1 MAGLLAKGNKKKDL
15 MQGQPFCS
23 TKDKS
28 SMATKGNSR
37 GSVNPGGGASHRNP
51 ESNMY
56 SQFSQDKVF
65 HMSNISDNDSTGAKA
80 RGHKK
85 QVAPVSVKGV
95 NGSHECE
102 KIQTPSVLGVKSTLI
117 DQGDYVPVFDVKV
130 SCGDEKFLNST
141 LMNTKKS
148 VLSKKSVFFQAWKNQ
163 TDFDFGFLPLSNF
176 IMPHVLAEKSYE
188 GLTPLQMHAMV
199 KASGQPNY
207 MHCRIPVPSQ
217 LNIAAWKQALDGY
230 WDTQLIQLLE
240 FGFPLDFNRNS
251 YLGSESSNH
260 KSAVEF
266 PQHVQAYL
274 QEEIKFGAILGPF
287 SDHPIDDAH
296 FSPFMTREKSNSD
309 KRRVIIDLS
318 WPKGASVNDGIHKDS
333 YLATDFCL
341 TFPTVDHI
349 TQELKKFGRGC
360 HIYKVDVS
368 RAFRHVKLDPRD
380 YDLLGL
386 RWRDVTYV
394 DTCVPFGSRHGTQIF
409 QRLSDAVR
417 HVMRQKGF
425 KVINYVDDFVG
436 VATPDVARRSYDAL
450 RQLMRQ
456 LGLDVSAKKLVSPA
470 TSAVCLGVNID
481 TVDATISIPQ
491 EKLGHITAMVHE
503 WSKKQFCTKRHLQSL
518 LGNLLYIHKC
528 VRPSRIFV
536 NRMLELLRQNYDAT
550 RITLTPE
557 FKRDIRWFMQ
567 FLARYN
573 GTSYFDHKP
582 PDHTTEL
589 DACLVGL
596 GGRFKN
602 FVYHLPVVRHYR
614 NLSIVH
620 LEMINILVAIKVF
633 GHMWHRQLILV
644 KCDNDAVVQ
653 VLTSGKTRDPFL
665 ATCARNIWQEAAVRD
680 IELKYVHIMGKQNKI
695 ADLLSRWEN
704 TAAQYHLLNT
714 LVQSPVWVEVGPH
727 LLDLNYEI

>member
-1 MAGLLAKGNKKKDL
+1 
-15 MQGQPFCS
+15 
-23 TKDKS
+23 
-28 SMATKGNSR
+28 
-37 GSVNPGGGASHRNP
+37 
-51 ESNMY
+51 
-56 SQFSQDKVF
+56 
-65 HMSNISDNDSTGAKA
+65 
-80 RGHKK
+80 
-85 QVAPVSVKGV
+85 
-95 NGSHECE
+95 
-102 KIQTPSVLGVKSTLI
+102 
-117 DQGDYVPVFDVKV
+117 
-130 SCGDEKFLNST
+130 
-141 LMNTKKS
+141 
-148 VLSKKSVFFQAWKNQ
+148 
-163 TDFDFGFLPLSNF
+163 
-176 IMPHVLAEKSYE
+176 
-188 GLTPLQMHAMV
+188 
-199 KASGQPNY
+199 
-207 MHCRIPVPSQ
+207 
-217 LNIAAWKQALDGY
+217 
-230 WDTQLIQLLE
+230 
-240 FGFPLDFNRNS
+240 
-251 YLGSESSNH
+251 
-260 KSAVEF
+260 
-266 PQHVQAYL
+266 
-274 QEEIKFGAILGPF
+274 
-287 SDHPIDDAH
+287 
-296 FSPFMTREKSNSD
+296 
-309 KRRVIIDLS
+309 
-318 WPKGASVNDGIHKDS
+318 
-333 YLATDFCL
+333 
-341 TFPTVDHI
+341 
-349 TQELKKFGRGC
+349 
-360 HIYKVDVS
+360 
-368 RAFRHVKLDPRD
+368 
-380 YDLLGL
+380 
-386 RWRDVTYV
+386 
-394 DTCVPFGSRHGTQIF
+394 
-409 QRLSDAVR
+409 
-417 HVMRQKGF
+417 MRQKGF
-425 KVINYVDDFVG
+425 KVINYVDDFVW

-456 LGLDVSAKKLVSPA
+456 LGLDVSAKKLVSPS

-481 TVDATISIPQ
+481 TVDTTISIPQ

-503 WSKKQFCTKRHLQSL
+503 WSKKQFCTRRHLQSL

-536 NRMLELLRQNYDAT
+536 NRMLELLRHNYDAT

-589 DACLVGL
+589 DACLEGL
-596 GGRFKN
+596 GGKFKN

-653 VLTSGKTRDPFL
+653 VLTSGKTKDPFL